1 MAHTRR
7 SNNDDISSDNNDNDD
22 NDSDVDSDITVLTM
36 MVAPRLVQ
44 ARAASR
50 AGGKPEHSMMMSN
63 LVTIMMMRVMLIVWV
78 TMMIM
83 RMMIMMMVSYLDNS
97 ASTDSISEARLLGSV
112 TVNPVP
118 DEDER
123 LLYLKSSD

>member
-1 MAHTRR
+1 M
-7 SNNDDISSDNNDNDD
+7 
-22 NDSDVDSDITVLTM
+22 
-36 MVAPRLVQ
+36 VQ

-63 LVTIMMMRVMLIVWV
+63 LVTMMMMI
-78 TMMIM
+78 TMMVSM
-83 RMMIMMMVSYLDNS
+83 MMIMMMVSYPDNS

-118 DEDER
+118 DDDEI
-123 LLYLKSSD
+123 YFIYIYMYI